1 MDDELFQLIAHLTE
15 LEHKNVELNSEL
27 LQDMINKG
35 VQDINKLDQVA
46 DRLMDSMLG
55 ITGNGEAMYR
65 KYLDYIETFNPQEAK
80 ERKDDLEYELGY
92 KTHVLYAAAILCKKE
107 TENLLTVIGKPSFDR
122 IFHNYISKVWS
133 VKKKTASFLLFAHY
147 ASEKTVA
154 QLMNMLKTITE
165 ETDYILSRID
175 EFEDLMH
182 FPSETYHPLREDE
195 WELIQFIAEHN
206 INLLNSNPKQKKEIL
221 HDVFG
226 I

>member
-1 MDDELFQLIAHLTE
+1 
-15 LEHKNVELNSEL
+15 
-27 LQDMINKG
+27 
-35 VQDINKLDQVA
+35 
-46 DRLMDSMLG
+46 
-55 ITGNGEAMYR
+55 
-65 KYLDYIETFNPQEAK
+65 
-80 ERKDDLEYELGY
+80 
-92 KTHVLYAAAILCKKE
+92 
-107 TENLLTVIGKPSFDR
+107 
-122 IFHNYISKVWS
+122 
-133 VKKKTASFLLFAHY
+133 
-147 ASEKTVA
+147 
-154 QLMNMLKTITE
+154 MNMLKTITE